1 MKLRNRLAIAVLCL
15 GLLQMTGHFCGSKL
29 MRGLGLASGVA
40 PYPKVFCEADG
51 YEAFAASFRLEG
63 RRADGSPWHCDI
75 DPERYARLAGP
86 YNRRNVHGAALA
98 FAPRMPD
105 ALRDHLLADALH
117 PDSALRRELD
127 IPADV
132 ADLQVRITDR
142 DGETEWI
149 YR

>member
-1 MKLRNRLAIAVLCL
+1 MTLRNRLAIGVLCL
-15 GLLQMTGHFCGSKL
+15 GLLQMAGYFCGSKV
-29 MRGLGLASGVA
+29 MRGVGLATGIA
-40 PYPKVFCEADG
+40 PYPKVFCEAEG

-86 YNRRNVHGAALA
+86 YNRRNVYGAALA

-105 ALRDHLLADALH
+105 ELRDHLISDALH

-127 IPADV
+127 IPGDV
-132 ADLQVRITDR
+132 ADVRVRITGR
-142 DGETEWI
+142 DGETEWT